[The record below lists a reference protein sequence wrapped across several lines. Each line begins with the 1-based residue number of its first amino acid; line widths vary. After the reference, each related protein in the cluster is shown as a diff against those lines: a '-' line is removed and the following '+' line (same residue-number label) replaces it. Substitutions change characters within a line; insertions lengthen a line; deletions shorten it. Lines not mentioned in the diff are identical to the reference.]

1 MVLSRQVLSGLL
13 AFGLAGRCLA
23 GYNGTHVTYI
33 PESTEWDGAG
43 TNLTVTFDTVS
54 ADYVSLYAQDGEL
67 AKRTGIATAVAYATV
82 VGGVSTVVLAAEA
95 GVNIYEYI
103 AAIIKAKST
112 ADSCT
117 ITYGVDSEES
127 YVEGYAYEATTS
139 GSNCETTAEKK
150 TILAAV
156 EKCATALNAAGA
168 VRGCCTMTHGGTWE
182 GHLRL
187 TAEPS
192 VYPATTVTC

>member
-13 AFGLAGRCLA
+13 AFGLAGRCFA
-23 GYNGTHVTYI
+23 GYNGTHVAYI

-67 AKRTGIATAVAYATV
+67 AKRTGIATAVAYAT
-82 VGGVSTVVLAAEA
+82 
-95 GVNIYEYI
+95 YI
-103 AAIIKAKST
+103 AAIIKANPT

-168 VRGCCTMTHGGTWE
+168 VRGCCTMTHGRTWE

>member
-1 MVLSRQVLSGLL
+1 MVLSRQVLSDLL

-33 PESTEWDGAG
+33 PQSTEWDGAG

-54 ADYVSLYAQDGEL
+54 ADYMSLYAQDREL
-67 AKRTGIATAVAYATV
+67 AKCTGIATA
-82 VGGVSTVVLAAEA
+82 
-95 GVNIYEYI
+95 YI
-103 AAIIKAKST
+103 AAMIKAKST
-112 ADSCT
+112 AD
-117 ITYGVDSEES
+117 S

-139 GSNCETTAEKK
+139 GSNCESTAEKK

-168 VRGCCTMTHGGTWE
+168 VRGCCTRTHGGTWE